1 MLYLLRFAL
10 GLPENSISY
19 NMINIERIRWMY
31 ENFGLAAAIKSAA
44 YDLVA
49 ILAFMG
55 YCLTLPF
62 QFVKLVVQNIKKES
76 K

>member
-1 MLYLLRFAL
+1 
-10 GLPENSISY
+10 
-19 NMINIERIRWMY
+19 MINIERIRWMY
-31 ENFGLAAAIKSAA
+31 ENFGLVAAIKSAT

-55 YCLTLPF
+55 YCLTLPYK
-62 QFVKLVVQNIKKES
+62 FVKLVVQNMKKGS